1 MIIVIRPDASK
12 EQLTL
17 FKAALE
23 ERYNVTVNTWVGVE
37 STVLGL
43 IGDTVQIDE
52 DWVNAQE
59 FVESVKR
66 VQEPYKKANRK
77 FHPDNTVIEL
87 PTGQKIGDGSLC
99 IMAGPCSVETEE
111 QINYVA
117 RRVNAAGASF
127 LRGGAFKPRTSPYSF
142 QGLKA
147 EGLDL
152 LKGARKETGLPIVTE
167 IMRTSH
173 IDMFESADIIQVGAR
188 NMQNFELLKELG
200 KINKPILLKRGL
212 ASTIEEWIMSAE
224 YIMAGGNEQVILCE
238 RGIRT

>member
-1 MIIVIRPDASK
+1 MIIVIKQNASK

-17 FKAALE
+17 LKASLE
-23 ERYNVTVNTWVGVE
+23 EKYNVRVNTWVGVE

-43 IGDTVQIDE
+43 IGDTTHIDE

-59 FVESVKR
+59 IVEKLRR

-87 PTGQKIGDGSLC
+87 PSGQKIGDGGLC
-99 IMAGPCSVETEE
+99 IMAGPCSVASEE

-117 RRVNAAGASF
+117 QRVKSAGASF

-152 LKGARKETGLPIVTE
+152 LEGR
-167 IMRTSH
+167 
-173 IDMFESADIIQVGAR
+173 
-188 NMQNFELLKELG
+188 
-200 KINKPILLKRGL
+200 
-212 ASTIEEWIMSAE
+212 
-224 YIMAGGNEQVILCE
+224 
-238 RGIRT
+238 